1 MAEEAKFIFNQLKAD
16 GYPLFID
23 KRQYAQILGCSLSS
37 IDNYI
42 KQGTN
47 LPNYKK
53 LGTAKNA
60 KVVFNLRDV
69 SEFIAA
75 QTVQTA

>member
-1 MAEEAKFIFNQLKAD
+1 MADEAKFIFEQLKAE
-16 GYPLFID
+16 GFPLLID
-23 KRQYAQILGCSLSS
+23 KKQYAAILSCSVSS
-37 IDNYI
+37 VDNYI

-53 LGTAKNA
+53 FGKAKNA